1 MHISFFFSVGNCY
14 LLTWKMA
21 HILSN
26 SKTFKFSPGNSYLF
40 LLFCQTANF
49 SCISFFFCFSVFCEF
64 QYHFYKNIFDGNN
77 LLHFGLEG
85 VNIHTTEKIVFPFLP
100 KICNTKLSIYATTL
114 NFSQNVKKSKLKA
127 WQFQS
132 QRLSSFLAIKKT
144 VNEWEV
150 GGVGRGEMEV
160 RFVLIIIFVRT
171 LQFSMQI
178 EFS

>member
-64 QYHFYKNIFDGNN
+64 QYHFYKNIF
-77 LLHFGLEG
+77 GLTFIMGISYFILVWRELTF
-85 VNIHTTEKIVFPFLP
+85 IQRKKLFFPFYLKFAIQSYP
-100 KICNTKLSIYATTL
+100 FMQLHLIFHKTLKKASWKPDNFKVKDWVAFQQLRKL
-114 NFSQNVKKSKLKA
+114 
-127 WQFQS
+127 
-132 QRLSSFLAIKKT
+132 
-144 VNEWEV
+144 
-150 GGVGRGEMEV
+150 
-160 RFVLIIIFVRT
+160 
-171 LQFSMQI
+171 
-178 EFS
+178 